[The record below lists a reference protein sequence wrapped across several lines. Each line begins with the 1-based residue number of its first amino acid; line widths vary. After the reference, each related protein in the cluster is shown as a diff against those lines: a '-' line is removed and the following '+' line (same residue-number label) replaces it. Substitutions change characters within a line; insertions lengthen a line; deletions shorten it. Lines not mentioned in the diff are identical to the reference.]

1 MSDDTGFRNDGL
13 RGGFLR
19 RLLTLALAAVPFGL
33 MMMTVVDVIG
43 RDLFDAPIK
52 GGYELS
58 GLILMLLF
66 FCALPFATA
75 GAHHITVTL
84 IDGIVP
90 PAGRARLDAAA
101 SVISAVLLLV
111 LAYFVMLKGLSSIR
125 YMEATM
131 FLSVPLGPFSLL
143 AAASLAITGLIL
155 LWRAWRGLRGDWQS
169 EPRDDV

>member
-1 MSDDTGFRNDGL
+1 MSEDPDARATGL
-13 RGGFLR
+13 RGARLR
-19 RLLTLALAAVPFGL
+19 RLTRLALAAVLFGL

-43 RDLFDAPIK
+43 RDLFNSPIK

-84 IDGIVP
+84 IDGV
-90 PAGRARLDAAA
+90 AGRAGGRRLDGVA
-101 SVISAVLLLV
+101 SLLAGVALLV
-111 LAYFVMLKGLSSIR
+111 LSYFVLLKGLSSIR

-131 FLSVPLGPFSLL
+131 FLSIPLGPFSIV
-143 AAASLAITGLIL
+143 AAASLAITALIL
-155 LWRAWRGLRGDWQS
+155 FWRAFTGLTGRAAVGLS
-169 EPRDDV
+169 DDG